1 MGWFS
6 AKKPEYRL
14 LQERST
20 NRSVVIWLRDAAR
33 RRDAEFVSEILEAEV
48 ARLPRVLVM
57 AMASGATLKSR
68 MVVEAGDG
76 ACELQIEV
84 PADVASAEAGIA
96 ENGAS
101 RLCKAAA
108 GLSALSVAEIEEQQA
123 ALEQLDEANMLVA
136 RGTLAQLE
144 AMIAKGLRENISF
157 VESHGSSAKECDVKA
172 ANEVAAAVLF
182 MVIDRPG
189 GKRNLFR
196 CAFMWRGNDGNFY
209 AGLFKLG

>member
-20 NRSVVIWLRDAAR
+20 NRSVVIWLRDAAK
-33 RRDAEFVSEILEAEV
+33 RRDGAFVNEILTAEV

-57 AMASGATLKSR
+57 AMSTGTTLKSR
-68 MVVEAGDG
+68 VVEAGDG
-76 ACELQIEV
+76 ACELHLEV
-84 PADVASAEAGIA
+84 PADIGSAAAGIA

-123 ALEQLDEANMLVA
+123 ELEQLDEAHMLVA
-136 RGTLAQLE
+136 SGTLAKLE
-144 AMIAKGLRENISF
+144 ALIAKGLRENIAF

-172 ANEVAAAVLF
+172 VSEMAAAVLF

-196 CAFMWRGNDGNFY
+196 CAFVWRGDDGNFH
-209 AGLFKLG
+209 AGLFKLA